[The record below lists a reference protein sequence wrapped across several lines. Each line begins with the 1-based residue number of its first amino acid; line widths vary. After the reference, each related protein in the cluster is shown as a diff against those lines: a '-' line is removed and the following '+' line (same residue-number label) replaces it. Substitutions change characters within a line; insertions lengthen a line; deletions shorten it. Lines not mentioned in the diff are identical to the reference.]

1 MEETNDGSGRFS
13 EVTLKPRVEIALVR
27 LSGNLEPR
35 FFQEPGVLTPQLLL
49 TE

>member
-1 MEETNDGSGRFS
+1 MYDDI
-13 EVTLKPRVEIALVR
+13 KPRVAIALVW

-35 FFQEPGVLTPQLLL
+35 FFQETGVLTPQLLL